1 VFPGQGAQWE
11 RMAVELLESSPVFA
25 QEITA
30 CGEALSRYVEWRLTD
45 VLRGVAGALSLDR
58 VDVVQPVLFA
68 VMVALAGLWRS
79 FGVEPTAVL
88 GHSQGEIAAAYVAGG
103 LSLDDAARVVALRSR
118 VVGERLAV
126 KGDGEVGG
134 AMVSVALPAARVQEQ
149 IESYGGRVSVAAVNG
164 PAAAVVS
171 GEPGVLDELL
181 AAWERDGVRARRVPV
196 DYASHSVQVEAVEAE
211 LLELL
216 APIAPR
222 PGRVPFYSAS
232 EGGFIDT
239 AGLDAGYWYRNLRAQ
254 VGFEPAVRALVGNG
268 VGCFVEISPHPV
280 LTMAMHETIQAVEG
294 AGRVGV
300 VGSLRRDQGGPER
313 FAMSLAEAHVAGV
326 TVDWR
331 AFYAGSGA
339 RVVPLPTYAFQR
351 QRYWLSAGA
360 GAGDL
365 AAAGLGRVEHPL
377 LAAAVRVGDRDE
389 WVFTGRVSQGAQPWM
404 RDHAVLGV
412 VIVPGAAL
420 VELALAAG
428 RAAGCPVVQELVLQA
443 PLVLDDD
450 AARQV
455 QITVAEADSDGR
467 RAVAVYSRLEGG
479 GQDGPGGVTCHAR
492 GGGGAAGRAV
502 PGGVAAAGRR
512 AGRARGAVPAAGRCG
527 L

>member
-1 VFPGQGAQWE
+1 VAGVIKMVLAMRHGMLPRTLHLDAPSPHVDWDAGQVKLLAEAEDWPASGQRRRRAGVSSFGVSGTNAHLIVEEAPAEEGAAAGSAGRGAGGAVPVVLSARGEDALRAQADRLRAYLIARPEISLLDAGLSLATTRAHLEHRAAVVAADRGALLAGLAGLAAGDPPAEVVQGQVAGGKAVFVFPGQGAQWE

-25 QEITA
+25 AQVAA
-30 CGEALSRYVEWRLTD
+30 CDEALSRYVEWRLTD

-268 VGCFVEISPHPV
+268 VGCFV
-280 LTMAMHETIQAVEG
+280 
-294 AGRVGV
+294 
-300 VGSLRRDQGGPER
+300 
-313 FAMSLAEAHVAGV
+313 
-326 TVDWR
+326 
-331 AFYAGSGA
+331 
-339 RVVPLPTYAFQR
+339 
-351 QRYWLSAGA
+351 
-360 GAGDL
+360 
-365 AAAGLGRVEHPL
+365 
-377 LAAAVRVGDRDE
+377 
-389 WVFTGRVSQGAQPWM
+389 
-404 RDHAVLGV
+404 
-412 VIVPGAAL
+412 
-420 VELALAAG
+420 
-428 RAAGCPVVQELVLQA
+428 
-443 PLVLDDD
+443 
-450 AARQV
+450 
-455 QITVAEADSDGR
+455 
-467 RAVAVYSRLEGG
+467 
-479 GQDGPGGVTCHAR
+479 
-492 GGGGAAGRAV
+492 
-502 PGGVAAAGRR
+502 
-512 AGRARGAVPAAGRCG
+512 
-527 L
+527 